1 MPTPYRSAIL
11 DHNRAPHRRG
21 RLAHPSHC
29 GCGKNALCGDS
40 LQVELVVTDDT
51 ISDYAFEAEACA
63 IVIATASMLGD
74 ALVGRSRSDF
84 DRVADDLRALL
95 TSDAEGADAVAESA
109 AADALHARLGPL
121 AELEEMRALPRRHRC
136 VTLALEA
143 VRAALST

>member
-1 MPTPYRSAIL
+1 M
-11 DHNRAPHRRG
+11 
-21 RLAHPSHC
+21 
-29 GCGKNALCGDS
+29 CGDS
-40 LQVELVVTDDT
+40 LRIELALSDD
-51 ISDYAFEAEACA
+51 IILDYAFEAEACA

-84 DRVADDLRALL
+84 DSIADDLRVLL
-95 TSDAEGADAVAESA
+95 TSDSASADTAAETP

-143 VRAALST
+143 VRGALSK